1 MRGSSRRVIGAL
13 IAAAM
18 AGAPG
23 ASMAPAHQQAAIVQQ
38 VGKAIPETRNFLRQ
52 IRADTVFRTRHGY
65 RRGSNMGIFVA
76 RAKAR
81 KAGKARWDFR
91 R

>member
-13 IAAAM
+13 LAAAM

-38 VGKAIPETRNFLRQ
+38 VGKAVPQTRNFLRLIQ
-52 IRADTVFRTRHGY
+52 AEQVFHTAHGW
-65 RRGSNMGIFVA
+65 RRGSNMGVFVA